1 MKLSIKKLLGLL
13 AVAAVALP
21 SVVFAQAA
29 TSDLESQVKELTRK
43 VAALESSK
51 STQSSFGGGYVMP
64 TEGDEK
70 KGGLLHAAQD
80 IDFGGYVAT
89 SYTEHIDQNQNFQG
103 KVYDQNQG
111 FNMNQANFYFKKDAP
126 AEGGAGFKI
135 DMLAGSDNNSMRHG
149 TTGATA
155 NNNRVDFNEAYI
167 DVNTPLNT
175 GNNDILPSVV
185 NWKVG
190 RMVTLAGR
198 EVINPAANWNISRSV
213 AFGYGLPFRHTG
225 LRTNTK
231 WFNDKLDVY
240 AGINNGWDNDVET
253 NSSRTVE
260 FAAGF
265 SPIENV
271 KYFSTILYGSET
283 ANTAEQPVFLW
294 THNFDWSATKALS
307 FGMDMDFGR
316 AQDAFGTGDGTGE
329 NDMWYGFAGYARY
342 QINDKWA
349 GAYRTEI
356 FQNQGQT
363 RGAAGSSATGPG
375 AGGNDTVFGN
385 TFTLEYAMYDNLI
398 TRLEYRLDKAS
409 GDDGIIYGGDS
420 SRNTIAAQMIYTI

>member
-1 MKLSIKKLLGLL
+1 MNLSLKKFFGLVAIFAL
-13 AVAAVALP
+13 AVP
-21 SVVFAQAA
+21 SMVFAQA
-29 TSDLESQVKELTRK
+29 TSADLESQVKELTKK
-43 VAALESSK
+43 VAMLESAK
-51 STQSSFGGGYVMP
+51 STSSSFGGGYVMP
-64 TEGDEK
+64 TEGDAP
-70 KGGLLHAAQD
+70 KGGLIHPPQD

-89 SYTEHIDQNQNFQG
+89 SYTEHIDQNQNYQG
-103 KVYDQNQG
+103 LVYDQNQG

-135 DMLAGSDNNSMRHG
+135 DMLAGSDNNAMRHG

-155 NNNRVDFNEAYI
+155 NNNRVDFNEAYVDI
-167 DVNTPLNT
+167 NTPTNI
-175 GNNDILPSVV
+175 GNSDILPSVV

-198 EVINPAANWNISRSV
+198 EVINPLANWNISRSV
-213 AFGYGLPFRHTG
+213 AFGYSLPFRHTG

-231 WFNDKLDVY
+231 WFNEKVDFY

-253 NSSRTVE
+253 NAGRTVE

-283 ANTAEQPVFLW
+283 ANTQEQPVFLW

-307 FGMDMDFGR
+307 LGLDIDWGHSRDTVFE
-316 AQDAFGTGDGTGE
+316 GE
-329 NDMWYGFAGYARY
+329 NDHWLGLAGYARY

-349 GAYRTEI
+349 GAFRSEI
-356 FQNQGQT
+356 FQNQGLS
-363 RGAAGSSATGPG
+363 RNAGNSPTGPG
-375 AGGNDTVFGN
+375 AGGNDTIFGN
-385 TFTLEYAMYDNLI
+385 TFTLEYAMYENLVSRI
-398 TRLEYRLDKAS
+398 EYRLDKAS
-409 GDDGIIYGGDS
+409 GDNGIIYDGDS
-420 SRNTIAAQMIYTI
+420 SRNTLAAQLIYTI